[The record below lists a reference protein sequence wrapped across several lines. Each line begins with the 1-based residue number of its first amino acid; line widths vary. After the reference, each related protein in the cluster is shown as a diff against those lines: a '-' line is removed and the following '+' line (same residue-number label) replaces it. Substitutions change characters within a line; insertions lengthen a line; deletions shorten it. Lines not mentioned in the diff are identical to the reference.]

1 MCIRDSD
8 SVFASIDV
16 LKFVSITTQCIQQF
30 HIDHKIFVEGF
41 LSWNNT
47 QYEWNFVQCSDEYFY
62 ILTPDNAKAVSI
74 SGTGDGSNLILKT
87 FNAADDTQ
95 KWKKSSAGSNLYYIR
110 PKAAS
115 TMTMD
120 IEGPST
126 GSGAPIQ
133 IWTHN
138 TSAAQFKWYVL

>member
-1 MCIRDSD
+1 MNGILYS
-8 SVFASIDV
+8 AA
-16 LKFVSITTQCIQQF
+16 T
-30 HIDHKIFVEGF
+30 
-41 LSWNNT
+41 NN
-47 QYEWNFVQCSDEYFY
+47 FY

>member
-1 MCIRDSD
+1 MAQILISLNGIL
-8 SVFASIDV
+8 SIKSNYSN
-16 LKFVSITTQCIQQF
+16 LFVSPSQANVVQ
-30 HIDHKIFVEGF
+30 
-41 LSWNNT
+41 SNT